1 MFLYKNLVKK
11 KKSTFI
17 YLLGTLISRQ
27 SHSNA
32 VTTVAGTLT
41 VTTSVINVCSL
52 NVPSM
57 NFSLYSENLISSTA
71 NVTTMCTNGLIAL
84 IYFDTV
90 PDGGDKNYKLIAESR
105 DGSQLSNYLL
115 VNFKKENS
123 NGEYMS
129 NNTGIIT
136 TTGTGSQVTAG
147 TIYGE
152 VPGGQSGKVSG
163 TYSKVLSL
171 QIVYGN

>member
-1 MFLYKNLVKK
+1 VYK
-11 KKSTFI
+11 
-17 YLLGTLISRQ
+17 
-27 SHSNA
+27 
-32 VTTVAGTLT
+32 
-41 VTTSVINVCSL
+41 C
-52 NVPSM
+52 
-57 NFSLYSENLISSTA
+57 
-71 NVTTMCTNGLIAL
+71 LIAL

-152 VPGGQSGKVSG
+152 VPGGQSGKISG

>member
-1 MFLYKNLVKK
+1 MINSKKITIIANAKSFSCNVFTLDAVLLVIFSSIKNIFN
-11 KKSTFI
+11 KSYNNI
-17 YLLGTLISRQ
+17 I
-27 SHSNA
+27 
-32 VTTVAGTLT
+32 
-41 VTTSVINVCSL
+41 
-52 NVPSM
+52 
-57 NFSLYSENLISSTA
+57 
-71 NVTTMCTNGLIAL
+71 
-84 IYFDTV
+84 
-90 PDGGDKNYKLIAESR
+90 
-105 DGSQLSNYLL
+105 

-152 VPGGQSGKVSG
+152 VPGGQSGKISG